1 MKGYQSSSVLL
12 RHWFDAFFVV
22 QTQGWICGMMIM
34 IMMML
39 MGCGQQGDDAD
50 PDDDDDDDYKDVF
63 DTWKYFT
70 TLTDI

>member
-22 QTQGWICGMMIM
+22 QPQGWICGMM

-39 MGCGQQGDDAD
+39 MGCGQQEDD
-50 PDDDDDDDYKDVF
+50 PDPSDDDDDYKDVF